1 MSKAAPA
8 KKPVAAAPPPPGCT
22 LDINDPQVQK
32 AAIRIQAS
40 YRGHRS
46 RKELRENGPPRVLE
60 PLKDVVLIEG
70 SAAKL
75 TCRISAFP
83 DPFIRWSKDGK
94 ELRDGP
100 KYRYIFE
107 DPDVVALVV
116 RDGELADLGQYS
128 INVTNP
134 FGQCSDSARIFVEV
148 PAKIQKGPDN
158 TKARKGA
165 TVTLAA
171 EIMGEPAPDVGWTKD
186 GEDIEEDDR
195 RGRGPAARAGPGA
208 GAWAGWGPE
217 NPREWNKG
225 GELGGVE
232 LSWLCSPAPG
242 AHKMTCGPA
251 LFPFPCRV
259 FFEIGSTT
267 TTLTIRRATPR
278 DSGKYEVYVENSLG
292 MDQSFARVDVA

>member
-1 MSKAAPA
+1 MSKVAPA
-8 KKPVAAAPPPPGCT
+8 KNPTPSAPPPGCT
-22 LDINDPQVQK
+22 LDINDPQVQS

-46 RKELRENGPPRVLE
+46 RKELREKGPPRVLE

-134 FGQCSDSARIFVEV
+134 FGQCSDSARILVEV

-158 TKARKGA
+158 TKARKGT
-165 TVTLAA
+165 TVKLTAA
-171 EIMGEPAPDVGWTKD
+171 IMGEPAPNVGWTKD
-186 GEDIEEDDR
+186 GKDIEEDDR
-195 RGRGPAARAGPGA
+195 
-208 GAWAGWGPE
+208 
-217 NPREWNKG
+217 
-225 GELGGVE
+225 
-232 LSWLCSPAPG
+232 
-242 AHKMTCGPA
+242 
-251 LFPFPCRV
+251 V
-259 FFEIGSTT
+259 FFEIGTT
-267 TTLTIRRATPR
+267 NTTLTVRRATPA

>member
-1 MSKAAPA
+1 MHHPIRAAVQEQSSSLPSHTFRGLA
-8 KKPVAAAPPPPGCT
+8 GPGGRQEMVHSRKGLRPGLSWELWT
-22 LDINDPQVQK
+22 LTRP
-32 AAIRIQAS
+32 
-40 YRGHRS
+40 GGRS
-46 RKELRENGPPRVLE
+46 RKELREKGPPRVLE
-60 PLKDVVLIEG
+60 ALKDVVLIEG

-134 FGQCSDSARIFVEV
+134 FGQCSDSARILVEV

-165 TVTLAA
+165 TVTLTA
-171 EIMGEPAPDVGWTKD
+171 EILGEPAPDVGWTKD

-195 RGRGPAARAGPGA
+195 
-208 GAWAGWGPE
+208 
-217 NPREWNKG
+217 
-225 GELGGVE
+225 
-232 LSWLCSPAPG
+232 
-242 AHKMTCGPA
+242 
-251 LFPFPCRV
+251 V

-267 TTLTIRRATPR
+267 TTLTIRRATPQ

>member
-8 KKPVAAAPPPPGCT
+8 KKPAAATAPQGCT

-46 RKELRENGPPRVLE
+46 RKELREGPPRVLE

-75 TCRISAFP
+75 ICRISAFP

-100 KYRYIFE
+100 KYRYVFE

-128 INVTNP
+128 INITNP
-134 FGQCSDSARIFVEV
+134 FGQCSDSARILVEV
-148 PAKIQKGPDN
+148 PAKIKKGPDN
-158 TKARKGA
+158 TKARKGT
-165 TVTLAA
+165 TVTLTA
-171 EIMGEPAPDVGWTKD
+171 EILGEPAPDVGWAKEGVD
-186 GEDIEEDDR
+186 FDEDDR
-195 RGRGPAARAGPGA
+195 
-208 GAWAGWGPE
+208 
-217 NPREWNKG
+217 
-225 GELGGVE
+225 
-232 LSWLCSPAPG
+232 
-242 AHKMTCGPA
+242 
-251 LFPFPCRV
+251 V
-259 FFEIGSTT
+259 FFKIGSTT
-267 TTLTIRRATPR
+267 TTLTIRRATPE
-278 DSGKYEVYVENSLG
+278 DSGKYEVVENSLG

>member
-8 KKPVAAAPPPPGCT
+8 KKPAAAAPPPGCT
-22 LDINDPQVQK
+22 LDINDPQVQR

-46 RKELRENGPPRVLE
+46 RKELREKGPPRVLE

-100 KYRYIFE
+100 KYRYVFE

-134 FGQCSDSARIFVEV
+134 FGQCSDSARILVEV

-165 TVTLAA
+165 TVTLTA

-195 RGRGPAARAGPGA
+195 
-208 GAWAGWGPE
+208 
-217 NPREWNKG
+217 
-225 GELGGVE
+225 
-232 LSWLCSPAPG
+232 
-242 AHKMTCGPA
+242 
-251 LFPFPCRV
+251 V

-267 TTLTIRRATPR
+267 TTLTIRRATPE

>member
-1 MSKAAPA
+1 MWQEADESRSFHRGNDSG
-8 KKPVAAAPPPPGCT
+8 AAPPPHLPVLTGLVGRGGGQGTACGRT
-22 LDINDPQVQK
+22 GLREGANGVWELWALPLP
-32 AAIRIQAS
+32 AS
-40 YRGHRS
+40 RS
-46 RKELRENGPPRVLE
+46 RKELRETGPPRVLE

-134 FGQCSDSARIFVEV
+134 FGQCSDSARILVEV

-158 TKARKGA
+158 TKARKGT
-165 TVTLAA
+165 TVTLTAA
-171 EIMGEPAPDVGWTKD
+171 IMGEPAPNVGWTKD
-186 GEDIEEDDR
+186 GKDIEEDDR
-195 RGRGPAARAGPGA
+195 
-208 GAWAGWGPE
+208 
-217 NPREWNKG
+217 
-225 GELGGVE
+225 VY
-232 LSWLCSPAPG
+232 
-242 AHKMTCGPA
+242 
-251 LFPFPCRV
+251 
-259 FFEIGSTT
+259 FEIGSTN
-267 TTLTIRRATPR
+267 TTLTIRRATPQ